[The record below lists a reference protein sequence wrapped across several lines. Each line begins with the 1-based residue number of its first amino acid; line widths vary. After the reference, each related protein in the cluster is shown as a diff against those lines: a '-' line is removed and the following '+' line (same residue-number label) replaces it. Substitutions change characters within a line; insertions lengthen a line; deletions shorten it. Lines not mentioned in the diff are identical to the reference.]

1 MDRKTMDRKTTGI
14 VAYFS
19 WVGWAIA
26 YLAGDR
32 EEAKFHLNQAL
43 VLNIAGLLALV
54 PYVGYLISIFVL
66 AMRVMALVGAAN
78 GEEKK
83 LPVVGNI
90 TLLK

>member
-1 MDRKTMDRKTTGI
+1 MDRKTTGI
-14 VAYFS
+14 VAYFL

-32 EEAKFHLNQAL
+32 EGAKFHLNQEL
-43 VLNIAGLLALV
+43 VLNIGGLLALV
-54 PYVGYLISIFVL
+54 LYVGYLISIFVL
-66 AMRVMALVGAAN
+66 VMRVMALVGAAN

-83 LPVVGNI
+83 LPVIGNI